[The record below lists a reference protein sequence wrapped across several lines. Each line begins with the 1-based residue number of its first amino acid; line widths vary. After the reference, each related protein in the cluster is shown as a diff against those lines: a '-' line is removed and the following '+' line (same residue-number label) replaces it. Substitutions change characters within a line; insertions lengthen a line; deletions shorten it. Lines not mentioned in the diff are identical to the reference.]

1 VRVDEK
7 VLISPLVTLDLPL
20 DAYLPVDY
28 IPDDRVRLAVYQRM
42 ADAQTPPLVRELR
55 QELRDRFGEP
65 PEPAE
70 CLLTWLQIKALA
82 LTSGVTSVV
91 TSDEEFI
98 IRLPDGAAREREKLV
113 RRYGRNP
120 AIRIGPQFVRLDRRI
135 YNANGDDKWIGAVT
149 EVLET
154 LAK

>member
-1 VRVDEK
+1 VDEK

-20 DAYLPVDY
+20 DAYLPPDY
-28 IPDDRVRLAVYQRM
+28 VADDRVRLAVYQRM
-42 ADAQTPPLVRELR
+42 AEAQTPRQVRELR

-65 PEPAE
+65 PPPAE
-70 CLLTWLQIKALA
+70 CLLTWLLLKALA
-82 LTSGVTSVV
+82 LSAGVTSVV

-98 IRLPDGAAREREKLV
+98 IRLPEGAHEREKLT
-113 RRYGRNP
+113 RRFARNP
-120 AIRIGPQFVRLDRRI
+120 AIRIGPQFVRLDRRT
-135 YNANGDDKWIGAVT
+135 YNFNGDDKWIAAVT